1 MYHLINLF
9 IKYIFSQSE
18 YLLFFFFVVENYAL
32 MIISIKLG
40 IHNGSMNE
48 NEVKIQKIR
57 DGLPLSEVI
66 RPSSLKDYIGQQHLI
81 NDNNGSIKNFIKL
94 GYLPSMIIFG
104 PPGVG
109 KTTIARILSHETQ
122 YVFVEISAT
131 DSTVQDLKNLS
142 IEISLENKL
151 RASRHEMFLKVAIF
165 VDEIHR
171 LTKTQQDFLL
181 PFIEDGNFVFIGA
194 TTVDPKKRIRRA
206 ILSRC
211 QMFELSTLN
220 QQELT
225 LIIKRAIL
233 FENIRRKLTHQ
244 LQFLHYEEN
253 SLSIL
258 IQFANGD
265 TRSVINLIELIS
277 NRFNNDTYKIDN
289 GGLPIS
295 LDLNN
300 LKSVVDNIIKV
311 KSGLQN
317 PSNIPFFIQLFDS
330 MRGRYKSKDIQAD
343 LIKWTPVTRKIN
355 PHIVFK
361 KSVPGCF
368 MVKIRSNYL
377 KSKIN
382 DSEIESE
389 FEDENDF
396 IKAPIATQN
405 QKQQEWQDHMVY
417 SDDSDV
423 EPSSIYS
430 DDDDDVKF
438 IDLKKISSSKF
449 NSLAAI
455 HAFLTL
461 LRNGESPIFILKQLL
476 LFLVLF
482 VKSDNYEIRKTL
494 SVLKSIQISNTNIT
508 KVMSDLIIRLAS
520 LSHHNYKHSNYPLTI
535 LRWLKEFHTQHQKST
550 ELQIT
555 LGPEDDCE
563 ITYDPSLVK
572 KLLSDIDQDEADQIR
587 EESGSNLGSI
597 NVESIDDLDNL
608 FYIGIEEGHNVTPA
622 TFEHNFGVNSMIS
635 EVDLH

>member
-1 MYHLINLF
+1 MN
-9 IKYIFSQSE
+9 
-18 YLLFFFFVVENYAL
+18 V
-32 MIISIKLG
+32 SIKLK

-48 NEVKIQKIR
+48 NEVKILKIR

-300 LKSVVDNIIKV
+300 LKSVVDTIIKV

-330 MRGRYKSKDIQAD
+330 MRGRFKSKDTRAD
-343 LIKWTPVTRKIN
+343 LIKRTPVTRKIN

-377 KSKIN
+377 KSKID

-438 IDLKKISSSKF
+438 IDIKKISSSKF

-494 SVLKSIQISNTNIT
+494 SVLKSIQFSNTNIT

-535 LRWLKEFHTQHQKST
+535 LRWLKEFHTQNQKST

-555 LGPEDDCE
+555 LGPEDDYE
-563 ITYDPSLVK
+563 ITYDPSLVRR
-572 KLLSDIDQDEADQIR
+572 LLSDIDEDEDDQIR
-587 EESGSNLGSI
+587 EESGSNLGTI

-608 FYIGIEEGHNVTPA
+608 FYIGIEEGYHVTPA
-622 TFEHNFGVNSMIS
+622 TFEHNFGLNSMIS